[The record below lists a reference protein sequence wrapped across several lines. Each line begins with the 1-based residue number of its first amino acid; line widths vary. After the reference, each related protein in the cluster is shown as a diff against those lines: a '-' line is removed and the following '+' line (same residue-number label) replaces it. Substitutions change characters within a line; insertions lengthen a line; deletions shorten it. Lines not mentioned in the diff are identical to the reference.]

1 MPDYSREKAAWLA
14 YLAGEPREA
23 YRRLNA
29 NGTLTYEFV
38 SDSGGRGSLSLRFPL
53 AAFAHLCGFEY
64 YKDEHKGR
72 RAPQERF
79 FHDLPS
85 SGFNPARVD
94 YTHRVGHPP
103 VPFAKRR
110 ENTRRKIAVAAI
122 AFGRMEQ
129 ASHVVESAKSTLAI
143 FVGESDWALGVRKA
157 TNGRG
162 EELEYYVPVSL
173 LDIGVLAP
181 SVCRKGRAYRIV
193 AAWWR

>member
-1 MPDYSREKAAWLA
+1 MPNYSREKAAWLA

-110 ENTRRKIAVAAI
+110 ENTRRKIAVADI

-129 ASHVVESAKSTLAI
+129 ASPCRRIREKHSGHLRRG
-143 FVGESDWALGVRKA
+143 VGLGFGRQEGDQWQ
-157 TNGRG
+157 GRG
-162 EELEYYVPVSL
+162 A
-173 LDIGVLAP
+173 GVL
-181 SVCRKGRAYRIV
+181 RARV
-193 AAWWR
+193 AA